1 MRLTK
6 FALAAGLVAIGA
18 TGALAQSL
26 KGESGLVGVKL
37 YDTGVRL
44 VSIYGSPDDI
54 QAVTLGGGAVGPAGG
69 AAGGGAA
76 AGRGAGPGGPT
87 AAGTS
92 GGGGGGSSQDAFDLT
107 FGNDLL
113 RQGGKGGPDGG
124 PTFAGAPG
132 GGGGQE
138 SALGGGGGGGGRG
151 GATTASQA
159 IFTRWI
165 YRRGGSRYGF
175 VLDKFN
181 RVVQIEAVGL
191 SNPKVRTSTGIG
203 FGASFASIIKTYGAP
218 DGYELNGENLMIRYL
233 VRNKVAFRLS
243 RLGQDKPHVVTGIV
257 VAAGKA

>member
-18 TGALAQSL
+18 TGVLAQSL

-54 QAVTLGGGAVGPAGG
+54 QAVSLGGGAVGPAGG
-69 AAGGGAA
+69 GGGGV
-76 AGRGAGPGGPT
+76 GRGAGPGTPS
-87 AAGTS
+87 AAGTAS
-92 GGGGGGSSQDAFDLT
+92 GGGSSQDAFDLT
-107 FGNDLL
+107 FGDDIL
-113 RQGGKGGPDGG
+113 RQGNKGGPDGG
-124 PTFAGAPG
+124 GPSFAGAPG
-132 GGGGQE
+132 GQE
-138 SALGGGGGGGGRG
+138 SAMAGGGGGGRG
-151 GATTASQA
+151 GARTAELA

-191 SNPKVRTSTGIG
+191 SNRRVKTSTGIG
-203 FGASFASIIKTYGAP
+203 FGASFATIIKKYGAP
-218 DGYELNGENLMIRYL
+218 DGYELNGEHLMIRYL